1 MDARDKVLLEYGNLA
16 EGERKSGQV
25 CPMCNGGSARERS
38 FSVGRLNNHLAFICF
53 RASCSFKGR
62 LAVTG
67 GVRSQSVH
75 SDSKPSTPQFVT
87 RRPIPAE
94 LEEALAVKY
103 SVDIGMFDWAKWC
116 YTDAYKGAG
125 PRVGIPILDPEGEI
139 RGINWRSYDGAKPKA
154 LIETIKPQQELMCWY
169 RGRKHGKVLV
179 IVEDQ
184 PSALRIASQ
193 GVDAVALC
201 GTLLNLNRIYEIKA
215 QGYKTVFL
223 CLDEDATR
231 QAVAHAVAYKARL
244 PALRIMELKDDIKD
258 MDATDFE
265 LFIQEVT
272 NKGG

>member
-1 MDARDKVLLEYGNLA
+1 MDARDKVLLDYGNLA

-62 LAVTG
+62 ITITG
-67 GVRSQSVH
+67 GTRSQSVH
-75 SDSKPSTPQFVT
+75 DKLKPFAPVQVI
-87 RRPIPAE
+87 RRPIPQE
-94 LEEALAVKY
+94 LEDTLAVKY
-103 SVDIGMFDWAKWC
+103 NIDIGMFDWARWC
-116 YTDAYKGAG
+116 YTDDYKGTG
-125 PRVGIPILDPEGEI
+125 PRVGIPILDPDGEI
-139 RGINWRSYDGAKPKA
+139 RGISWRSYAGAKPKA
-154 LIETIKPQQELMCWY
+154 LIEVVKQQQEQICWY
-169 RGRKHGKVLV
+169 RGRRHGKTLV

-193 GVDAVALC
+193 GVDALALC

-258 MDATDFE
+258 MDAEDFE

-272 NKGG
+272 NK